1 MKPDQDCYH
10 CIHNAGN
17 GEYCE
22 LQRIGFPHVGSWCA
36 AFAEIE
42 VPHEEAIQTPEAIP
56 SDH

>member
-1 MKPDQDCYH
+1 MTPDKNCHH
-10 CIHNAGN
+10 CIHNAT
-17 GEYCE
+17 EYCE